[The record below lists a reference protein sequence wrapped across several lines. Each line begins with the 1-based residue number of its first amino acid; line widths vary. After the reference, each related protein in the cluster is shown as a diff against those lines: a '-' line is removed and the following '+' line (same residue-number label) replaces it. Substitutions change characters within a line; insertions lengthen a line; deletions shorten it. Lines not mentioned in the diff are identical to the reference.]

1 LEVVSGDLLIHT
13 RIFIRNLFFKSFT
26 NLTIYKGIRM
36 IFIRI
41 NVRLDKEESR
51 LLDLLI
57 QLEGIVKVLQ
67 ICK

>member
-1 LEVVSGDLLIHT
+1 
-13 RIFIRNLFFKSFT
+13 
-26 NLTIYKGIRM
+26 M

-51 LLDLLI
+51 LLDLLL

>member
-1 LEVVSGDLLIHT
+1 
-13 RIFIRNLFFKSFT
+13 
-26 NLTIYKGIRM
+26 M

>member
-1 LEVVSGDLLIHT
+1 
-13 RIFIRNLFFKSFT
+13 
-26 NLTIYKGIRM
+26 M

-51 LLDLLI
+51 LPDLLL

>member
-1 LEVVSGDLLIHT
+1 
-13 RIFIRNLFFKSFT
+13 
-26 NLTIYKGIRM
+26 M

-57 QLEGIVKVLQ
+57 QLDGIVKVLQ